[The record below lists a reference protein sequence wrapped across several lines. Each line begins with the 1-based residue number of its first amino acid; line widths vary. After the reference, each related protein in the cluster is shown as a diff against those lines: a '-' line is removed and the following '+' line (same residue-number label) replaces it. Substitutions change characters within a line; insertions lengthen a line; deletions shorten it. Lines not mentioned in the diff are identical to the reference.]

1 MTNALG
7 AGQGTA
13 PAAPAAPALAAQAAQ
28 ARPADGISP
37 DDMILHLR
45 VRISSNGISVLPPS
59 VERPLVSDIDPA
71 AHAGTAPHTEHLSAI
86 MALIAAATRGPAGS
100 SNSGV
105 PPQVLSALSTRPSG
119 AQMTPTG
126 PPSLPPSLMNRSAAG
141 IPPSPRRRT
150 PSRDRGSRRRTP
162 SRDRSSRRRS
172 PSRDLSS
179 RRRTPSRDR
188 SSRRR
193 SVSHERSRAQS
204 RDRSPPPR
212 SRSRTRSRSRGRGRA
227 RENLPAGP
235 EAEAML
241 DQRWCLSVGNLP
253 FDVHKD
259 EVLRA
264 FSSVGKV
271 AALQFLYRP
280 ERNMA
285 FAGWAFLW
293 MANEDGYQRALGMN
307 RTNIGGRSVN
317 VGHRRRT
324 TDFQG
329 SPVRLLI
336 RPPTP
341 DRRRTPSPDTD
352 RYRKRPRH
360 DDGSDMPGTLMTPP
374 TTASAAHSS
383 SGATAAVAAPPSAT
397 AAQAP
402 SGAPLTLENLPE
414 GLTRLMVFEEAC
426 KTGPVNFVDW
436 GGPDGTVPRYCVVY
450 FRYMDDARRAL
461 PKLDQRRVLGAVLR
475 AYLGTPASTP
485 AAAAG
490 VGVPGAA
497 APMSPVGSANGAR
510 MG

>member
-1 MTNALG
+1 
-7 AGQGTA
+7 
-13 PAAPAAPALAAQAAQ
+13 
-28 ARPADGISP
+28 
-37 DDMILHLR
+37 MILHLR
-45 VRISSNGISVLPPS
+45 LRISSNGISVLPPS
-59 VERPLVSDIDPA
+59 IERPLVSDIDPA
-71 AHAGTAPHTEHLSAI
+71 AHVPGGSAPHTEHLSAI
-86 MALIAAATRGPAGS
+86 MALVAAATRGPTGA
-100 SNSGV
+100 SNGA
-105 PPQVLSALSTRPSG
+105 PPQVLSALAGPHAGPADHHSRSSTALPSG
-119 AQMTPTG
+119 T
-126 PPSLPPSLMNRSAAG
+126 PSLPPPHMNRSAAD
-141 IPPSPRRRT
+141 IPLSPRRRT

-172 PSRDLSS
+172 PSRDRSS
-179 RRRTPSRDR
+179 RRRSRTPSRDR

-193 SVSHERSRAQS
+193 SISRGRSRAQS

-227 RENLPAGP
+227 RENMPVGP
-235 EAEAML
+235 DAEALL

-307 RTNIGGRSVN
+307 RMNIGGRPVN

-341 DRRRTPSPDTD
+341 DRRRTPSPDAD

-360 DDGSDMPGTLMTPP
+360 DDGADMPGTLMSQPITTTNPAAASSTSAVVTPP
-374 TTASAAHSS
+374 AAAAAATPGASH
-383 SGATAAVAAPPSAT
+383 
-397 AAQAP
+397 AQAP

-414 GLTRLMVFEEAC
+414 GLTRTMVFEEAC

-436 GGPDGTVPRYCVVY
+436 EGPDGSVPRYCVVY

-461 PKLDQRRVLGAVLR
+461 PKMDQRRVLGAVLR
-475 AYLGTPASTP
+475 AYLGAPA

-490 VGVPGAA
+490 VVGPSAA

>member
-1 MTNALG
+1 
-7 AGQGTA
+7 
-13 PAAPAAPALAAQAAQ
+13 
-28 ARPADGISP
+28 
-37 DDMILHLR
+37 MILHLR
-45 VRISSNGISVLPPS
+45 VRISSNGISVLPLS

-71 AHAGTAPHTEHLSAI
+71 AHVPGGSAPHTEHLSTI
-86 MALIAAATRGPAGS
+86 MALIAAATRGPTGA
-100 SNSGV
+100 SNGV
-105 PPQVLSALSTRPSG
+105 PPQVLSALAGPHAGPAGPHSRSSTVPPP
-119 AQMTPTG
+119 AA
-126 PPSLPPSLMNRSAAG
+126 PSLPPPHMNRSAAD

-172 PSRDLSS
+172 PSRDRSS
-179 RRRTPSRDR
+179 RRRSRTPSRDR
-188 SSRRR
+188 TSRRR
-193 SVSHERSRAQS
+193 SISRGRSRAQS

-212 SRSRTRSRSRGRGRA
+212 SRSRTRSRSRSRGRGRA
-227 RENLPAGP
+227 RENVPVGP
-235 EAEAML
+235 DAEALL

-259 EVLRA
+259 EVLRV

-293 MANEDGYQRALGMN
+293 MANEDGYHRALSMN
-307 RTNIGGRSVN
+307 RTNIGGRPVN

-341 DRRRTPSPDTD
+341 DRRRTPSPDAD

-360 DDGSDMPGTLMTPP
+360 DDGTDLAATLMTSP
-374 TTASAAHSS
+374 TTTTTATPAAASS
-383 SGATAAVAAPPSAT
+383 SSSAVATPPAT
-397 AAQAP
+397 MGAAQAP

-414 GLTRLMVFEEAC
+414 GLTRIMVFEEAC

-436 GGPDGTVPRYCVVY
+436 EGPDGNVPRHCVVY

-461 PKLDQRRVLGAVLR
+461 PKMDQRRVLGAVLR
-475 AYLGTPASTP
+475 AYLGPPVS
-485 AAAAG
+485 AAAAAPAG
-490 VGVPGAA
+490 VGGPGAA
-497 APMSPVGSANGAR
+497 APMSPVGSANGGAR